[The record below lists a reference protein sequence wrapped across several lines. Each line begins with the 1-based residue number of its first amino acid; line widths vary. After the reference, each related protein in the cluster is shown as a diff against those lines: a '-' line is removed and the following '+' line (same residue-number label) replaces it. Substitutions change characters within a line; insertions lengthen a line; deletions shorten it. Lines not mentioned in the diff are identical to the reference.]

1 MGERDSADPRSV
13 HEAAG
18 RVAVGRLAERV
29 PASGEDFHA
38 VARVGGAR
46 IEHIVSSASPDPGTQ
61 AQDWD
66 EWVLLLVGAAT
77 LEVAGESMDLRPG
90 DWVLLGAGVPHRVL
104 ATVAGTQW
112 LAVHAAA
119 GCA

>member
-38 VARVGGAR
+38 VVTLAGVRV
-46 IEHIVSSASPDPGTQ
+46 EHIVSSASPDPGEQVQ
-61 AQDWD
+61 AWD
-66 EWVLLLVGAAT
+66 EWVLVLAGAAT
-77 LEVAGESMDLRPG
+77 LEVAGESVDLRPG

-104 ATVAGTQW
+104 ATAAGTQW
-112 LAVHAAA
+112 LAVHAAR